1 MLLCQ
6 PGSTA
11 GQIGFA
17 DLRILG
23 ATPYHAR
30 KTRRSMPELPE
41 VETTRRGVSPHLTG
55 RRIDRLMVRQ
65 RQLRWPVPSTA
76 RQAEGQCVTG
86 VRRRAK
92 FLLLDLERGQ
102 LLIHLGMSGS
112 LRVLPAATP
121 PGKHDHV
128 DLVLDDGQLLRFNDP
143 RRFGAVLWSARPD
156 THPLLGH
163 LGPEPL
169 GPDFGGDYLRERS
182 RRRKQAIKTFIMDN
196 RIVVGVGNI
205 YAQEALFR
213 AGIHP
218 SRAAGRVARGRYE
231 ALAAAIRGVLAE
243 AIEAGGTTL
252 RDFTRSDGQPGYF
265 RQSLAV
271 YGRAGEPCPV
281 CGQEIRATRHGQRST
296 CYCPRCQR

>member
-1 MLLCQ
+1 
-6 PGSTA
+6 
-11 GQIGFA
+11 
-17 DLRILG
+17 
-23 ATPYHAR
+23 
-30 KTRRSMPELPE
+30 MPELPE
-41 VETTRRGVSPHLTG
+41 VETTRRGVAPHLTG
-55 RRIDRLMVRQ
+55 RRIQALTVRQ
-65 RQLRWPVPSTA
+65 RQLRWPVPAAA
-76 RQAEGQCVTG
+76 RRAEGQQILA

-92 FLLLDLERGQ
+92 FLLIDLEQGQ

-128 DLVLDDGQLLRFNDP
+128 DLVLDDGALLRFNDP

-156 THPLLGH
+156 SHPLLGH

-169 GPDFGGDYLRERS
+169 GPEFSGERLWQQS

-218 SRAAGRVARGRYE
+218 SRAAGRVARPRYE
-231 ALAAAIRGVLAE
+231 ALVAAIRAVLAE

-252 RDFTRSDGQPGYF
+252 RDFTRADGQPGYF

-271 YGRAGEPCPV
+271 YGRGGEPCPV
-281 CGQEIRATRHGQRST
+281 CGGQIRASRHGQRST
-296 CYCPRCQR
+296 CYCPQCQR